1 MLTMKRPTS
10 PRLRRNLARATFAER
25 MASHH
30 GRPIDDFPALAW
42 KCGASWPT
50 RCLRPLILY
59 FAPRYFDAED
69 LHLARAADCHWHHE
83 VEEEMKL
90 MRVSYLR
97 RGGWRYL
104 GIGLNGERLLR
115 YFDDLVV
122 WQVIAA
128 EAKRIPAA
136 EDQFRPTS
144 ATDQQSLT

>member
-1 MLTMKRPTS
+1 
-10 PRLRRNLARATFAER
+10 
-25 MASHH
+25 
-30 GRPIDDFPALAW
+30 
-42 KCGASWPT
+42 
-50 RCLRPLILY
+50 LILY

-115 YFDDLVV
+115 YFDDLVAV
-122 WQVIAA
+122 QVIEA
-128 EAKRIPAA
+128 ETKRLPAA
-136 EDQFRPTS
+136 EKQFHPATS
-144 ATDQQSLT
+144 TDLQRLT